1 MVYYLDKIN
10 RKILFELDRNARIP
24 ETQLAKIVG
33 RSKESVR
40 YRIKKLQQEEIIQE
54 FTIWID
60 PVKLGYN
67 SAKIYLTLANKPLQ
81 KKALMD
87 FVTKDKRLF
96 WFAIAEGAWNA
107 GLTFFVK
114 SNQEFFDLKN
124 ELFSQFK
131 DLIIESRTA
140 VLVNVNVCDKKFLS
154 PIDSSW
160 KTLFDQKEKYE
171 LDALEKKILKAL
183 FLNGRIN
190 VVDIARKYDTTVDMV
205 RIRMKKLE
213 QQKIIFRYTARLNF
227 NKIGKEFFKTFI
239 YFKNMTKKDEQR
251 LMEYTRKQPEII
263 HLVKQISPWDMEL
276 EIMCDHYVDY
286 NRIIT
291 DLTQEFCEII
301 SKVETAIITEDYVFP
316 ATKMIFED

>member
-1 MVYYLDKIN
+1 MYYLDKIN

>member
-1 MVYYLDKIN
+1 VYYLDKIN